1 MITDFELTENQAEAI
16 LNMRLR
22 SLRKLEEIAIRKE
35 FEELTAEK
43 LDITALLN
51 DEKRRWKIIAAEIKN
66 IKNDFGKNSILG
78 PRRTEIGQPPSAIII
93 PIEAIVEREPITI
106 ICSDKGWIRAV
117 KGHLSDTSDLKFK
130 DGDTIGSILLAETTD
145 RILIFASN
153 GRCYTVMA
161 DKLPRGRGHG
171 EPLRLMIDLP
181 NDHSLISLDVFK
193 SDGQFILASK
203 DGRGFI
209 VASEDLIAQTK
220 TGKQVLNISGDTKAS
235 ICVPVTG
242 DSIAV
247 VGTNRKLLIFSKE
260 ELPQLAKGKGVILQK
275 YKDGKLS
282 DIKSFNISDG
292 LSWHMNGGRQRTE
305 TELSTWIGKRASAG
319 RMPPTGFP
327 RPPKFN

>member
-1 MITDFELTENQAEAI
+1 
-16 LNMRLR
+16 
-22 SLRKLEEIAIRKE
+22 
-35 FEELTAEK
+35 
-43 LDITALLN
+43 
-51 DEKRRWKIIAAEIKN
+51 
-66 IKNDFGKNSILG
+66 
-78 PRRTEIGQPPSAIII
+78 
-93 PIEAIVEREPITI
+93 
-106 ICSDKGWIRAV
+106 
-117 KGHLSDTSDLKFK
+117 
-130 DGDTIGSILLAETTD
+130 
-145 RILIFASN
+145 
-153 GRCYTVMA
+153 MA

-181 NDHSLISLDVFK
+181 NDHCLISLDVFK
-193 SDGQFILASK
+193 PDGQFILASK

-209 VASEDLIAQTK
+209 AASKDLIAQTK
-220 TGKQVLNISGDTKAS
+220 TGKQVLNVSDDTKAS

-282 DIKSFNISDG
+282 DIKSFNVSDG

>member
-1 MITDFELTENQAEAI
+1 M
-16 LNMRLR
+16 
-22 SLRKLEEIAIRKE
+22 
-35 FEELTAEK
+35 
-43 LDITALLN
+43 
-51 DEKRRWKIIAAEIKN
+51 
-66 IKNDFGKNSILG
+66 
-78 PRRTEIGQPPSAIII
+78 
-93 PIEAIVEREPITI
+93 EREPITI

-117 KGHLSDTSDLKFK
+117 KGHMSDTTDLKFK
-130 DGDTIGSILLAETTD
+130 DGDTLGSTLFAETTD
-145 RILIFASN
+145 KILIFASN
-153 GRCYTVMA
+153 GRCYTIMA

-193 SDGQFILASK
+193 PNAKFIVAST

-209 VASEDLIAQTK
+209 ATSEDLIAQTK
-220 TGKQVLNISGDTKAS
+220 TGKQILNVSRDTKALV
-235 ICVPVTG
+235 CVPVTG

-275 YKDGKLS
+275 YKDGKLA
-282 DIKSFNISDG
+282 DIKCFNIREG

-305 TELSTWIGKRASAG
+305 TELSTWLGKRASAG
-319 RMPPTGFP
+319 RIPPTGFP

>member
-1 MITDFELTENQAEAI
+1 MYSQTGLNLNVLDGEQTPRVMSLREALNAFLAHRHEVLVRRSNFRLGKIESRLEVLSGYLIAFLNIDEVIRIIREEDHPKQKMITDFELTENQAEAI

-35 FEELTAEK
+35 FEQSTAEK

-106 ICSDKGWIRAV
+106 ICSYKGWIRAV

-130 DGDTIGSILLAETTD
+130 DGDTLGSILLAETTD

-161 DKLPRGRGHG
+161 DKPVSYTHLTLP
-171 EPLRLMIDLP
+171 
-181 NDHSLISLDVFK
+181 
-193 SDGQFILASK
+193 
-203 DGRGFI
+203 
-209 VASEDLIAQTK
+209 
-220 TGKQVLNISGDTKAS
+220 
-235 ICVPVTG
+235 
-242 DSIAV
+242 
-247 VGTNRKLLIFSKE
+247 TNRE
-260 ELPQLAKGKGVILQK
+260 V
-275 YKDGKLS
+275 
-282 DIKSFNISDG
+282 
-292 LSWHMNGGRQRTE
+292 
-305 TELSTWIGKRASAG
+305 
-319 RMPPTGFP
+319 
-327 RPPKFN
+327 